1 METYDFLVWQV
12 CSIDIHALLSGSGTG
27 NFVEVLLKENLIPE
41 PERILPPLT
50 QGQESVIYA
59 EEEPFFST
67 LHKLNQEIF
76 LLALRVGQLARD
88 LRDEAK
94 SREYENQNLLT
105 PESIYFTNRRSRI
118 QNLYRTLEH
127 SQASWRIRFPEYWT
141 WLGNLES
148 LPPRPFSWVQHVCS
162 LSLPKV
168 FY

>member
-1 METYDFLVWQV
+1 MKTYDFLVWQV

-27 NFVEVLLKENLIPE
+27 NFVEMLVKENLIPE
-41 PERILPPLT
+41 PERILPPLS
-50 QGQESVIYA
+50 QGQESVIYP

-76 LLALRVGQLARD
+76 LVALRVGQLARD

-94 SREYENQNLLT
+94 SRQYENQNLLI
-105 PESIYFTNRRSRI
+105 PESTFFMDRRSRL

-141 WLGNLES
+141 WLGSLES
-148 LPPRPFSWVQHVCS
+148 LPPRAFAWVQHVCS
-162 LSLPKV
+162 SSPFKAL
-168 FY
+168 Y